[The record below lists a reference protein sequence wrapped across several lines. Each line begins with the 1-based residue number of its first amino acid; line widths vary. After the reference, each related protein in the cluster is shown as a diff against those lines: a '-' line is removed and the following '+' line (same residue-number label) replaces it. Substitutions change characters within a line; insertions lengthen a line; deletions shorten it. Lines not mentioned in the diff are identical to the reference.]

1 MLTGEMMEL
10 TKHLSPE
17 QILLSV
23 DVKDKWE
30 LLDLMI
36 KAVLKH
42 PICKSQSPETLQQ
55 IKANIVKRE
64 KDMSTG
70 MGGGYALPHARVRG
84 FKGFAVCIARLKN
97 DIDYESIDGQP
108 IKLIC
113 MVIAPEENPTIV
125 LKVLGTLSRFLL
137 NEADSHVFYNENDP
151 IKLYEYLRE
160 KEIDL
165 DVSIV
170 AKDIMITSFSTVE
183 TSTPLQM
190 VVDIMHNNRIQTV
203 AVTDHNGMLSGEIT
217 CDLLF
222 KKGMPD
228 FFSQLM
234 SVSFIKDFDPFE
246 KYFRDEARS
255 TADQVMSKDFASVNE
270 SATLMEIVY
279 LLSVKKHSTVFVT
292 RDGKLCGTINRITVL
307 DNILNF

>member
-1 MLTGEMMEL
+1 MEL

-30 LLDLMI
+30 LLDLMTN
-36 KAVLKH
+36 AVLKH
-42 PICKSQSPETLQQ
+42 PICKGQPEGVSQKIRS
-55 IKANIVKRE
+55 NIIKRE
-64 KDMSTG
+64 RDMSTG
-70 MGGGYALPHARVRG
+70 MGGGYALPHARVSG
-84 FKGFAVCIARLKN
+84 FKGFVICVARLKN
-97 DIDYESIDGQP
+97 SIDYESIDGQP

-113 MVIAPEENPTIV
+113 MVVAPEENPTIV
-125 LKVLGTLSRFLL
+125 LKVLGRLSRFLL
-137 NEADSHVFYNENDP
+137 DETNRHVFFQEQDP
-151 IKLYEYLRE
+151 TKLYKYLE
-160 KEIDL
+160 KKEIDL

-170 AKDIMITSFSTVE
+170 AKDVMLTSFSTVDLK
-183 TSTPLQM
+183 TPLQK
-190 VVDIMHNNRIQTV
+190 VVEIMHDSRIQTV
-203 AVTDHNGMLSGEIT
+203 GVVDENNILSGEIT

-246 KYFRDEARS
+246 KYFRDESRS
-255 TADQVMSKDFASVNE
+255 TAEQVMSKKFASVDE

-279 LLSVKKHSTVFVT
+279 LLSVKKHSTVYVVK
-292 RDGKLCGTINRITVL
+292 DGKLLGTVDRITVL